1 MRDMLSGLDNEEVS
15 LRQIL
20 YVSTRGLVVDHDED
34 GDIAKCG
41 GRARRRVMRSGQH
54 VRVALTIDTTLV
66 LPSDAVRFVTW
77 LDSSGLW
84 SYQAMLR
91 FVTCMDGSFDVI
103 LSTMVVAVAE
113 GAVVQG
119 PMLCWDST
127 SE

>member
-1 MRDMLSGLDNEEVS
+1 MTTRRSLSRLA
-15 LRQIL
+15 RYL
-20 YVSTRGLVVDHDED
+20 YVSTRDLVVDTDDED

-66 LPSDAVRFVTW
+66 LPSDAVRFVT
-77 LDSSGLW
+77 
-84 SYQAMLR
+84 
-91 FVTCMDGSFDVI
+91 CMDGSFDVI

-119 PMLCWDST
+119 PMLCWGST

>member
-1 MRDMLSGLDNEEVS
+1 MTTRRSLSRLA
-15 LRQIL
+15 RYL
-20 YVSTRGLVVDHDED
+20 YVSTRDLVVDTDDED

-119 PMLCWDST
+119 PMLCWGST

>member
-54 VRVALTIDTTLV
+54 VRVALTIGAHIL
-66 LPSDAVRFVTW
+66 R
-77 LDSSGLW
+77 SG
-84 SYQAMLR
+84 AAFR
-91 FVTCMDGSFDVI
+91 DG
-103 LSTMVVAVAE
+103 VA
-113 GAVVQG
+113 
-119 PMLCWDST
+119 PLT
-127 SE
+127 